1 MEFLVAL
8 IELRVLVLVVGML
21 NLPGGGTL
29 YFFIRRCAHH
39 KKKTFSLLQNFPLK
53 TIPISVQSISYSR
66 TVCNR
71 FYSCKVHEKENKF
84 GQINKTVKLDV
95 SIAERITCSGEN
107 VPF

>member
-21 NLPGGGTL
+21 NLPGGGHFTFL
-29 YFFIRRCAHH
+29 YGGVPTT